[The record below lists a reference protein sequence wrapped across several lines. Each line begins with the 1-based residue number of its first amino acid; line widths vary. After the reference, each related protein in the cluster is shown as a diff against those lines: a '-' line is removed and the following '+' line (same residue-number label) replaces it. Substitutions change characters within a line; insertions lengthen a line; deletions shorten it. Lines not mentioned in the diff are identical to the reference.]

1 MMSPQGIR
9 KKKCRSETEET
20 TPMHIGIH
28 LTPFFSP
35 TDRPP
40 TQVMDEVVAIAQRA
54 SQLGYAWIS
63 APHHWAAH
71 PSVWPQ
77 PFPLLARLAP
87 ETGSMRLMT
96 LVILL
101 PLLNPVETAEHVATL
116 DAIAHGRLTLGVA
129 IGYRQAELE
138 AVGLTR
144 RDRVPKLEE
153 SLALMKQLWTGEEVT
168 FAGRY
173 ARVTKLRMG
182 LTPVQKP
189 HPPIVMGCQSERAT
203 ARAARLT
210 DGAFFGPQVGWAD
223 IGKLLDVYRRARADA
238 GHPSPGVL
246 GASRAL
252 LLGRDQEDAE
262 RIGRAYL
269 ERTFANYRAW
279 AMQEAT
285 MVPLALSFDRPLQD
299 WTVHGSPADCVET
312 LLRAHEEMGLSAISF
327 TMYNLPRELPARLE
341 YLERVAAEI
350 LRKMT

>member
-1 MMSPQGIR
+1 MQ
-9 KKKCRSETEET
+9 
-20 TPMHIGIH
+20 IGIH

-40 TQVMDEVVAIAQRA
+40 TQLIDEVVAIAHQA
-54 SQLGYAWIS
+54 SQLGFAWVS
-63 APHHWAAH
+63 APHHWTAH

-87 ETGSMRLMT
+87 ETGSMQLMT

-116 DAIAHGRLTLGVA
+116 DAISHGRLTLGVA
-129 IGYRQAELE
+129 IGYREAELE

-144 RDRVPKLEE
+144 KDRVPKLEE
-153 SLALMKQLWTGEEVT
+153 SLTLMKQLWSGEEVT
-168 FAGRY
+168 FTGCY
-173 ARVTKLRMG
+173 TRVSKLRMG

-189 HPPIVMGCQSERAT
+189 YPPIVMGCQSERAT

-210 DGAFFGPQVGWAD
+210 DGVFFGPQVGWAD
-223 IGKLLDVYRRARADA
+223 IGKLLDVYQRARLEA
-238 GHPSPGVL
+238 GHSTPGIL

-252 LLGRDQEDAE
+252 LLGQDRADAA

-279 AMQEAT
+279 EMQEST
-285 MVPLALSFDRPLQD
+285 MVPLALSFDQPLED
-299 WTVHGSPADCVET
+299 WTVHGSTADCVET
-312 LLRAHEEMGLSAISF
+312 LLRAREEMGLTDISL

-341 YLERVAAEI
+341 YLQRVAEEI
-350 LRKMT
+350 LRKVA

>member
-1 MMSPQGIR
+1 MQ
-9 KKKCRSETEET
+9 
-20 TPMHIGIH
+20 IGIH

-40 TQVMDEVVAIAQRA
+40 TQVVDEVVAIAHRA

-63 APHHWAAH
+63 APHHWTAH

-101 PLLNPVETAEHVATL
+101 PLLNPVETAENVATL

-129 IGYRQAELE
+129 IGYRDAELE

-144 RDRVPKLEE
+144 KDRVPKLVE
-153 SLALMKQLWTGEEVT
+153 SLTLMKQLWSGEEVT

-173 ARVTKLRMG
+173 TRVTKLRMG
-182 LTPVQKP
+182 LTPVQTP
-189 HPPIVMGCQSERAT
+189 HPPLVMGCQSERAT

-210 DGAFFGPQVGWAD
+210 DGVFFGPQVGWPD
-223 IGKLLDVYRRARADA
+223 IAKLLDVYRQARAEA
-238 GHPSPGVL
+238 GHLSPGIL

-252 LLGRDQEDAE
+252 LLGNDRADAA

-279 AMQEAT
+279 EMQEST

-299 WTVHGSPADCVET
+299 WTVHGSTADCVDT
-312 LLRAHEEMGLSAISF
+312 LLRARDEMGLTHISL
-327 TMYNLPRELPARLE
+327 TMYNLPRELTARIE
-341 YLERVAAEI
+341 YLERVAEDI
-350 LRKMT
+350 LRKVS

>member
-1 MMSPQGIR
+1 MQ
-9 KKKCRSETEET
+9 
-20 TPMHIGIH
+20 IGIH

-35 TDRPP
+35 SDRPS
-40 TQVMDEVVAIAQRA
+40 TQAIDEVVALAQRA
-54 SQLGYAWIS
+54 SQLGFAWIS

-101 PLLNPVETAEHVATL
+101 PLLNAVETAESVATL
-116 DAIAHGRLTLGVA
+116 DAISHGRLTLGVA
-129 IGYRQAELE
+129 IGYREAELE
-138 AVGLTR
+138 AVGLR
-144 RDRVPKLEE
+144 RKDRVPKLEE

-173 ARVTKLRMG
+173 AQVTKLRMG
-182 LTPVQKP
+182 LTPVQTP
-189 HPPIVMGCQSERAT
+189 HPPIVMGCQSARAT

-210 DGAFFGPQVGWAD
+210 DGVFFGPQVGWED
-223 IGKLLDVYRRARADA
+223 IANLIATYRQARAAA
-238 GHPSPGVL
+238 GHPTPGVL

-252 LLGRDQEDAE
+252 LLGQDREDAA
-262 RIGRAYL
+262 RVGRAYL

-279 AMQEAT
+279 EMQEAT
-285 MVPLALSFDRPLQD
+285 MVPLALSFDRPLED
-299 WTVHGSPADCVET
+299 WTVHGSTANCVET
-312 LLRAHEEMGLSAISF
+312 LLRAHEEMGLTDISL

-341 YLERVAAEI
+341 YLQQVSEEI
-350 LRKMT
+350 LKKVI

>member
-1 MMSPQGIR
+1 MENS
-9 KKKCRSETEET
+9 
-20 TPMHIGIH
+20 PMHIGIH

-35 TDRPP
+35 TDRRP
-40 TQVMDEVVAIAQRA
+40 TQVVDEVVAIAQRA
-54 SQLGYAWIS
+54 SQLGFAWIS
-63 APHHWAAH
+63 APHHWTAH

-87 ETGSMRLMT
+87 VTGSMRLLT

-101 PLLNPVETAEHVATL
+101 PLVNPVETAENVATL
-116 DAIAHGRLTLGVA
+116 DAISHGRLTLGVA
-129 IGYRQAELE
+129 IGYREAELE

-144 RDRVPKLEE
+144 KDRVPKLEE
-153 SLALMKQLWTGEEVT
+153 SLALMKQLWSGEEVT

-173 ARVTKLRMG
+173 TRVSQLRMG

-210 DGAFFGPQVGWAD
+210 DGVFFGPQVGWAD
-223 IGKLLDVYRRARADA
+223 IGNLLDIYRHARAEA
-238 GHPSPGVL
+238 GYHSPGAL

-252 LLGRDQEDAE
+252 LLGKDQADAA

-299 WTVHGSPADCVET
+299 WTVHGSTADCVET
-312 LLRAHEEMGLSAISF
+312 LLRARDGMGLSHISL

-341 YLERVAAEI
+341 YLDRVAEDI
-350 LRKMT
+350 LRKVT

>member
-1 MMSPQGIR
+1 MQ
-9 KKKCRSETEET
+9 
-20 TPMHIGIH
+20 IGIH

-40 TQVMDEVVAIAQRA
+40 TQIIDEVVTLSQRA
-54 SQLGYAWIS
+54 SQLGFAWIS
-63 APHHWAAH
+63 APHHWTAH

-101 PLLNPVETAEHVATL
+101 PLLNAVETAENAATL
-116 DAIAHGRLTLGVA
+116 DAISHGRLTLGVA
-129 IGYRQAELE
+129 IGYREAELE

-144 RDRVPKLEE
+144 KDRVPKLEE
-153 SLALMKQLWTGEEVT
+153 SLALMKRLWSGEEVT
-168 FAGRY
+168 FTGRY
-173 ARVTKLRMG
+173 TRVTKLRMG
-182 LTPVQKP
+182 LMPVQQP

-246 GASRAL
+246 GASRAV
-252 LLGRDQEDAE
+252 LLGKDREGAA

-269 ERTFANYRAW
+269 ERTFA
-279 AMQEAT
+279 
-285 MVPLALSFDRPLQD
+285 
-299 WTVHGSPADCVET
+299 
-312 LLRAHEEMGLSAISF
+312 
-327 TMYNLPRELPARLE
+327 
-341 YLERVAAEI
+341 
-350 LRKMT
+350 

>member
-1 MMSPQGIR
+1 MQ
-9 KKKCRSETEET
+9 
-20 TPMHIGIH
+20 IGIH

-40 TQVMDEVVAIAQRA
+40 TQLIDEVVAIAHQA
-54 SQLGYAWIS
+54 SQLGFAWVS
-63 APHHWAAH
+63 APHHWTAH

-87 ETGSMRLMT
+87 ETGSMQLMT

-116 DAIAHGRLTLGVA
+116 DAISHGRLTLGVA
-129 IGYRQAELE
+129 IGYREAELE

-144 RDRVPKLEE
+144 KDRVPKLEE
-153 SLALMKQLWTGEEVT
+153 SLTLMKQLWSGEEVT
-168 FAGRY
+168 FTGCY
-173 ARVTKLRMG
+173 TRVSRLRMG

-189 HPPIVMGCQSERAT
+189 YPPIVMGCQSERAT

-210 DGAFFGPQVGWAD
+210 DGVFFGPQVGWAD
-223 IGKLLDVYRRARADA
+223 IGKLLDVYQRARLEA
-238 GHPSPGVL
+238 GHSTPGIL

-252 LLGRDQEDAE
+252 LLGQDRADAA

-279 AMQEAT
+279 EMQEST
-285 MVPLALSFDRPLQD
+285 MVPLALSFDRPLED
-299 WTVHGSPADCVET
+299 WTVHGSTADCVET
-312 LLRAHEEMGLSAISF
+312 LLRAREEMGLTDISL

-341 YLERVAAEI
+341 YLQRVAEEI
-350 LRKMT
+350 LQKVA

>member
-1 MMSPQGIR
+1 
-9 KKKCRSETEET
+9 
-20 TPMHIGIH
+20 MHIGIH

-40 TQVMDEVVAIAQRA
+40 AQVVDEVVAIAQWA

-87 ETGSMRLMT
+87 ETGAMRLMT

-116 DAIAHGRLTLGVA
+116 DAVSHGRLTLGVA

-144 RDRVPKLEE
+144 QDRVPKLVE
-153 SLALMKQLWTGEEVT
+153 SLTLMKQLWSGEEVT

-173 ARVTKLRMG
+173 THVTTLRMG

-210 DGAFFGPQVGWAD
+210 DGVFFGPQVGWTD
-223 IGKLLDVYRRARADA
+223 IGKLRDVYQRTRLGA
-238 GHPSPGVL
+238 GHTTPGIL

-252 LLGRDQEDAE
+252 LLGKDREDAA

-279 AMQEAT
+279 EMQEST
-285 MVPLALSFDRPLQD
+285 MVPLALSFDRPLED
-299 WTVHGSPADCVET
+299 WTVHGSPADCVEA
-312 LLRAHEEMGLSAISF
+312 LLRAREEMGLTNISL

-341 YLERVAAEI
+341 YLERVAEEI
-350 LRKMT
+350 VRKVA

>member
-1 MMSPQGIR
+1 MQ
-9 KKKCRSETEET
+9 
-20 TPMHIGIH
+20 IGIH

-40 TQVMDEVVAIAQRA
+40 AQVVDEVVALAHRA

-116 DAIAHGRLTLGVA
+116 DAISHGRLTLGVA
-129 IGYRQAELE
+129 IGYREAELE

-144 RDRVPKLEE
+144 KDRVPKLVE
-153 SLALMKQLWTGEEVT
+153 SLTLMKQLWSGDEVT
-168 FAGRY
+168 FTGRY
-173 ARVTKLRMG
+173 TRVTKLRMG

-210 DGAFFGPQVGWAD
+210 DGVFFGPQVDWAD
-223 IGKLLDVYRRARADA
+223 IGKLLDVYRRARREA
-238 GHPSPGVL
+238 GHPSPGIL

-252 LLGRDQEDAE
+252 LLGKDQADAA

-279 AMQEAT
+279 EMQEST
-285 MVPLALSFDRPLQD
+285 MVPLALSFDRPLEE
-299 WTVHGSPADCVET
+299 WTVHGSTADCVET
-312 LLRAHEEMGLSAISF
+312 LLQARDEMGLTHISL

-341 YLERVAAEI
+341 YLERVSEDI
-350 LRKMT
+350 LRKVA

>member
-1 MMSPQGIR
+1 MQ
-9 KKKCRSETEET
+9 
-20 TPMHIGIH
+20 IGIH

-40 TQVMDEVVAIAQRA
+40 TQVIDEVVTLAQQA

-71 PSVWPQ
+71 PSLWPQ

-116 DAIAHGRLTLGVA
+116 DAISHGRLTLGVA
-129 IGYRQAELE
+129 IGYRETELE

-144 RDRVPKLEE
+144 KDRVPKLVE
-153 SLALMKQLWTGEEVT
+153 SLALMKQLWSGEEVSFT
-168 FAGRY
+168 GPY
-173 ARVTKLRMG
+173 TRVTKLRMG
-182 LTPVQKP
+182 LTPVQQP

-210 DGAFFGPQVGWAD
+210 DGVFFGPQVGWTD
-223 IGKLLDVYRRARADA
+223 IGKLLDIYRRARAEA
-238 GHPSPGVL
+238 GHHTPGVL

-252 LLGRDQEDAE
+252 LLGQNRSEAA

-269 ERTFANYRAW
+269 ERTFANYRSW
-279 AMQEAT
+279 AMQEST
-285 MVPLALSFDRPLQD
+285 MVPLALSFDRPLED
-299 WTVHGSPADCVET
+299 WTVHGSMADCVET
-312 LLRAHEEMGLSAISF
+312 LLRAREEMGLTDISL

-341 YLERVAAEI
+341 YLQQVAEEI
-350 LRKMT
+350 LRKVA

>member
-1 MMSPQGIR
+1 MQ
-9 KKKCRSETEET
+9 
-20 TPMHIGIH
+20 IGIH

-40 TQVMDEVVAIAQRA
+40 TQLIDEVVAIAHQA
-54 SQLGYAWIS
+54 SQLGFAWVS
-63 APHHWAAH
+63 APHHWTAH

-116 DAIAHGRLTLGVA
+116 DAISHGRLTLGVA
-129 IGYRQAELE
+129 IGYREAELE

-144 RDRVPKLEE
+144 KDRVPKLEE
-153 SLALMKQLWTGEEVT
+153 SLTLMKQLWSGEEVT
-168 FAGRY
+168 FTGCY
-173 ARVTKLRMG
+173 TRVSKLRMG

-189 HPPIVMGCQSERAT
+189 YPPIVMGCQSERAT

-210 DGAFFGPQVGWAD
+210 DGVFFGPQVGWAD
-223 IGKLLDVYRRARADA
+223 IGKLLDVYQRARLEA
-238 GHPSPGVL
+238 GHSTPGIL

-252 LLGRDQEDAE
+252 LLGQDRADAA

-279 AMQEAT
+279 EMQEST
-285 MVPLALSFDRPLQD
+285 MVPLALSFDQPLED
-299 WTVHGSPADCVET
+299 WTVHGSTADCVET
-312 LLRAHEEMGLSAISF
+312 LLRAREEMGLTDISL

-341 YLERVAAEI
+341 YLQRVAEEI
-350 LRKMT
+350 LRKVA

>member
-1 MMSPQGIR
+1 MTWRVEEDSPMQ
-9 KKKCRSETEET
+9 
-20 TPMHIGIH
+20 IGIH

-40 TQVMDEVVAIAQRA
+40 TQVVDELVALAQRA
-54 SQLGYAWIS
+54 SQLGFAWIS

-87 ETGSMRLMT
+87 ETGSMRLLT

-101 PLLNPVETAEHVATL
+101 PLLNPVETAESVATL
-116 DAIAHGRLTLGVA
+116 DAISHGRLTLGVA
-129 IGYRQAELE
+129 IGYREAELE

-153 SLALMKQLWTGEEVT
+153 SLALMKQLWSGEEVT

-173 ARVTKLRMG
+173 TRVTKLRMG

-189 HPPIVMGCQSERAT
+189 YPPIVMGCQSARAT

-210 DGAFFGPQVGWAD
+210 DGVFVGPQVGWAD
-223 IGKLLDVYRRARADA
+223 MDKLLDVYRQARAAA
-238 GHPSPGVL
+238 GIASPGMV

-252 LLGRDQEDAE
+252 LLGKDRADAA

-279 AMQEAT
+279 EMQEAT

-299 WTVHGSPADCVET
+299 WTVHGSPTDCVET
-312 LLRAHEEMGLSAISF
+312 LLRARDDMGLSHISL

-341 YLERVAAEI
+341 YLERVAEDI
-350 LRKMT
+350 LRKVS